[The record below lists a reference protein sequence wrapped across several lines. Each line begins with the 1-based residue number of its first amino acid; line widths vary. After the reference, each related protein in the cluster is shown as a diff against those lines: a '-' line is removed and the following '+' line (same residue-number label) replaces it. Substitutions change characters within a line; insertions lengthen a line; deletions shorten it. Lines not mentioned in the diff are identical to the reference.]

1 MIIVCASCG
10 AKNRVPEEN
19 LPLNRVVDNVISH
32 YSRLSQLS

>member
-19 LPLNRVVDNVISH
+19 LARNRVVANAISH
-32 YSRLSQLS
+32 YSRLRRLS